1 MPDSISDTTG
11 QFAVFLYRRLDC
23 LLYFALPVFED
34 LKCQFNPHY
43 NLSIVK
49 VAVHDAADPVSIN
62 PTLEKHWI
70 LPHSWTSGTSHNSVL
85 NISGETLHVRGSLLC
100 EEW

>member
-1 MPDSISDTTG
+1 MPDPISDTTG

-49 VAVHDAADPVSIN
+49 VAVHDAADPVFSN
-62 PTLEKHWI
+62 NR
-70 LPHSWTSGTSHNSVL
+70 LPHKRSFSFLTA
-85 NISGETLHVRGSLLC
+85 
-100 EEW
+100 